1 MTVDRSTGG
10 DLTGRAYRSLRRMI
24 ESGGMPPRHKLS
36 HRTLSRELKI
46 GRSPVRDALLRL
58 EAEGLIEH
66 RPGSGIYLREIS
78 PAELRHVY
86 EIRILNEPHFAG
98 EAARHA
104 TAAHLARLERL
115 CAQMELNARRPDLVR
130 WLASRENVCRATR
143 LDIEFHTT
151 VLEASA
157 NPVAARVFSSP
168 NIMALSF
175 AWNMVFM
182 KPAWMAEVAE
192 RSSAGHRMVE
202 RAIRRHDPP
211 AAVDAMRE
219 HLVWGLREVPEH
231 YAALVEPAT
240 VQRRGRSSSPRPS

>member
-1 MTVDRSTGG
+1 
-10 DLTGRAYRSLRRMI
+10 
-24 ESGGMPPRHKLS
+24 MPPRRKLS
-36 HRTLSRELKI
+36 HRTLSRDLKI

-104 TAAHLARLERL
+104 TAAHVARLERL
-115 CAQMELNARRPDLVR
+115 CGRMEANARRPDLAR
-130 WLASRENVCRATR
+130 WLASRENVRGVAR

-157 NPVAARVFSSP
+157 NPVAARIFSSP
-168 NIMALSF
+168 NILALSF
-175 AWNMVFM
+175 AWDLFFM
-182 KPAWMAEVAE
+182 KPEWLAEVTE
-192 RSSAGHRMVE
+192 RSYAGHRAVE
-202 RAIRRHDPP
+202 RAIRRRDAD
-211 AAVDAMRE
+211 AAVAAMRS
-219 HLVWGLREVPEH
+219 HLVWGRREVPEH
-231 YAALVEPAT
+231 YAALAGTKPAHHC
-240 VQRRGRSSSPRPS
+240 P